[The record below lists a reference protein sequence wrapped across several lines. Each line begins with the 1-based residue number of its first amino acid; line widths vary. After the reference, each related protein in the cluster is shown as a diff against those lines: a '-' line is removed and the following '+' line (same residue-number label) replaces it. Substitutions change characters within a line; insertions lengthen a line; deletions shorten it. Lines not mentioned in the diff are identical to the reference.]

1 MSLKTICVLPF
12 NTLSVGSDG
21 AQRLCCNAIDG
32 GLPNTGKVSHR
43 TTTNWFDTPELNSV
57 RSRML
62 AGEKIPECSRCWS
75 LEDIGSN
82 SYRNI
87 NNDFRFKDRFA
98 KILAGDTSTVLE
110 KLELDLGNKC
120 NLACRMCHPGS
131 SKLLAEELLAINPN
145 DSSARWYA
153 GMDTWI
159 KDSKL
164 FDVIREQ
171 GSTLKSIYLIGGE
184 PLVIQEQEELLDLL
198 IELGYAKNIE
208 LEYNSNITTL
218 GSKWYDKWNQ
228 FKSVKINASIDGV
241 GKFYEYVRWP
251 ARWDKIYN
259 NLKELKKWGD
269 ASNGQHFVGIHSTLS
284 NLTMPCFEQS
294 IDTFINE
301 LGFHLFFINVDHP
314 NFMSPWVLPDSV
326 RTDFAE
332 SAIKSLDKTG
342 NTDLINNTKNT
353 LLKIAASADPSIEFK
368 KNFIHRMKYM
378 DSHRKQSLLE
388 VHPWFKEWYDL

>member
-1 MSLKTICVLPF
+1 MNLKTICVLPF

-21 AQRLCCNAIDG
+21 AQRLCCNAING
-32 GLPNTGKVSHR
+32 GLSSSSKVSQL
-43 TTTNWFDTPELNSV
+43 TTTDWFSTPDLANV
-57 RSRML
+57 RQRML
-62 AGEKIPECSRCWS
+62 NGEKVPECSRCWS

-87 NNDFRFKDRFA
+87 SNDFRFKDRFD
-98 KILAGDTSTVLE
+98 KILSGDTSTVLE

-131 SKLLAEELLAINPN
+131 SKLLAEELLAINPD
-145 DSSARWYA
+145 DSSAKWYA

-164 FDVIREQ
+164 FDVIRER

-198 IELGYAKNIE
+198 IELGYSKNIE

-218 GSKWYDKWNQ
+218 GSKWYSKWDQ

-241 GKFYEYVRWP
+241 GQFYEYVRWP
-251 ARWDKIYN
+251 AKWDKIYT

-269 ASNGQHFVGIHSTLS
+269 ASNGKHFVGVHSTLS
-284 NLTMPCFEQS
+284 NLTLPCFADS

-314 NFMSPWVLPDSV
+314 SYMSPWVLPDTV
-326 RTDFAE
+326 RTKFAE
-332 SAIKSLDKTG
+332 TALNALDKTNNQELIG
-342 NTDLINNTKNT
+342 NTRNT
-353 LLKIAASADPSIEFK
+353 LLKVINSADPTVEAK
-368 KNFIHRMKYM
+368 RNFITRMKYM
-378 DSHRKQSLLE
+378 DSHRKQNLLDL
-388 VHPWFKEWYDL
+388 HPWFGEWYDL